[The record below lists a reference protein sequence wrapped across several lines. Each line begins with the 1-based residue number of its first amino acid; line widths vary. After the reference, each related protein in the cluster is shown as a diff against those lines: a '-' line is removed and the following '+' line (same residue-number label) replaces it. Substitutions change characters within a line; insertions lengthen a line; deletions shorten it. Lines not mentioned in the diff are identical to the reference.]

1 MAVQQSFTSV
11 LVLVVLT
18 TPVYAGV
25 GDPQVKTDHPWYPG
39 ELAIST
45 FPRLFETQAAVYRRV
60 VGRSPVTDE
69 QRALASWLWRN
80 THYWHG
86 EPGGEDLWGEGFS
99 NRSDSVT
106 REYWTGL
113 FAHGF
118 GLCGTTHAQWTAEME
133 YLLGHNR
140 ARVLGVTGH
149 NSFEVFLT
157 GGAYAQG
164 RWALLDHDVSTVIFD
179 DQGRRLLSIAEIQAN
194 VQHWTA
200 RRGADAKQRG
210 WLICGLH
217 PDDGAAFDSYRTA
230 EYLAGYAGAPPMVHL
245 RRGESLRRYLQ
256 PGLEDGRTFV
266 FWGRNYNI
274 GGIPGPERSRTWVNQ
289 PDEMYGSTGG
299 TPHRDGQARYANAV
313 YVYRPNFAN
322 GDYREGIVDQSN
334 QHVTFE
340 FQSPYVIAAT
350 PASDEAWGI
359 YQPGCR
365 NGLKVDGRG
374 GVAVSRSTDRGRNW
388 KRVGS
393 LDGPRDLTDHVKG
406 QRQYGLRLHRS
417 AERLVESE
425 LQIPT
430 VCQAHASFLPR
441 LTENGSQVEFQA
453 SGRAVV
459 SAGPTIAQAET
470 HRIAGQ
476 FDTPRVSLQLAAPR
490 NAAAIEILAAAH
502 VASSNPPSPE
512 VTYQIDFSTD
522 QGRSWEPLVRDW
534 RITRQGQEPDDFWSQ
549 SFCWGN
555 VAINGTSDP
564 VQVRFR
570 NDGGKR
576 YRRAEMHLVYR
587 VPNQDATRVTFHW
600 QDDQGR
606 HTQAQVFQSDG
617 PGSTWEIPTGTNV
630 QTRWVEYQ
638 PIASKAPE

>member
-1 MAVQQSFTSV
+1 MDVQQRVTLV
-11 LVLVVLT
+11 LFLVVLT
-18 TPVYAGV
+18 VPVFAGV

-39 ELAIST
+39 ELAVST
-45 FPRLFETQAAVYRRV
+45 FPRLFETQAALYERV
-60 VGRSPVTDE
+60 VGQPPSTDE
-69 QRALASWLWRN
+69 ERALASWLWRN

-99 NRSDSVT
+99 NSSDSVT

-113 FAHGF
+113 FAYGF

-133 YLLGHNR
+133 HLLGHNR

-157 GGAYAQG
+157 GGAYASG

-179 DQGRRLLSIAEIQAN
+179 DRGGRLLSIAEIREN
-194 VQHWTA
+194 VPRWTT
-200 RRGADAKQRG
+200 RRRDDTKQRG

-217 PDDGAAFDSYRTA
+217 PNDGSAFDSYRTA
-230 EYLAGYAGAPPMVHL
+230 EYLAGYAGPPPIVHL

-266 FWGRNYNI
+266 FWGRNYNT

-313 YVYRPNFAN
+313 YLYRPDFAS
-322 GDYREGIVDQSN
+322 GDYREGMVDESD
-334 QHVTFE
+334 QHVTLE

-350 PASDEAWGI
+350 PPSNEAWGI

-365 NGLKVDGRG
+365 NGLKVAGRG
-374 GVAVSRSTDRGRNW
+374 GVAVSLSTDRGRTW
-388 KRVGS
+388 KQVGS
-393 LDGPRDLTDHVKG
+393 LDGQLDLTDDAKG
-406 QRQYGLRLHRS
+406 HRQYWLRFNSS
-417 AERLVESE
+417 ADRLVGS
-425 LQIPT
+425 QIQITT
-430 VCQAHASFLPR
+430 VCQVNSSIIPR
-441 LTENGSQVEFQA
+441 LTDNGSQVEFQA
-453 SGRAVV
+453 SDRALV
-459 SAGPTIAQAET
+459 SAGPTIAQAEA
-470 HRIAGQ
+470 HRIDGQ
-476 FDTPRVSLQLAAPR
+476 FDTPRVSLELAAPR
-490 NAAAIEILAAAH
+490 DSAAVKILAVAH

-512 VTYQIDFSTD
+512 VTYQIEFSTD
-522 QGRSWEPLVRDW
+522 KGQSWKPLVSDW
-534 RITRQGQEPDDFWSQ
+534 RITRRGHEPDDFWSQ

-555 VAINGTSDP
+555 AGITETVGP

-587 VPNQDATRVTFHW
+587 VPEEDSTQVTFHW
-600 QDDQGR
+600 QDDQGQ
-606 HTQAQVFQSDG
+606 HTESQVFRGDDVN
-617 PGSTWEIPTGTNV
+617 STWEIPTGTNV
-630 QTRWVEYQ
+630 ETRWVEYR
-638 PIASKAPE
+638 PIASRS